1 MQETAPHYR
10 SIGTL
15 LLKDRYGHRLQAID
29 MDEKTA
35 ADKIREVYVKW
46 LEEDPYSS
54 WATLCECFRECN
66 LHTLAKKIES
76 RFHMVSP
83 PTSPGKIYRVKL
95 YYIANDNCYCY

>member
-10 SIGTL
+10 GIGTF
-15 LLKDRYGHRLQAID
+15 LLKDRYGHRLQAIE
-29 MDEKTA
+29 MDKKTA

-66 LHTLAKKIES
+66 LHTLALKIENH
-76 RFHMVSP
+76 FHMTSL
-83 PTSPGKIYRVKL
+83 PTSPGKNRVKFML
-95 YYIANDNCYCY
+95 RS